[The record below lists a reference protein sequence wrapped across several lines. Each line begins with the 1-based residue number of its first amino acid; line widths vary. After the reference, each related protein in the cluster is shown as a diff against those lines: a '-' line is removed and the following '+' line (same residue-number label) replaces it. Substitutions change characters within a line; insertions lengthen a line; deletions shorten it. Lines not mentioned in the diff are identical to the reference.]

1 MENQNVKQICLLVV
15 STRISY
21 QISQPRTN
29 SIWHHHSVTSLQ
41 ELEEILE
48 IVQTWGYKDAAGRP
62 VLTCGWVLFQTT
74 EFCLCEVSFFLIP
87 HFKSRRFHIK
97 VQISSFDGKAR
108 GWEIQVWIFTGHRL
122 SRAERGRFPFMGTCC
137 LSSFLLARANYF
149 WTWSHLHLDA
159 WCLSNF
165 NVSINHLEILLRRRF
180 QFSSLSKSEGWGG
193 VLNVCLSH
201 RMVQMLLVH
210 GLHFSDA
217 SSEVSRCKGTCPK
230 SHACLHTEKRLE
242 PKSPGSQTQVS
253 HPPLFISLSLM
264 ERRTG
269 ESNSNRA

>member
-1 MENQNVKQICLLVV
+1 
-15 STRISY
+15 
-21 QISQPRTN
+21 
-29 SIWHHHSVTSLQ
+29 
-41 ELEEILE
+41 
-48 IVQTWGYKDAAGRP
+48 
-62 VLTCGWVLFQTT
+62 
-74 EFCLCEVSFFLIP
+74 
-87 HFKSRRFHIK
+87 
-97 VQISSFDGKAR
+97 
-108 GWEIQVWIFTGHRL
+108 
-122 SRAERGRFPFMGTCC
+122 MGTCC

-165 NVSINHLEILLRRRF
+165 NVSIDHLEILLRCRF
-180 QFSSLSKSEGWGG
+180 QFSSLSESEGWGG

-230 SHACLHTEKRLE
+230 SDACLHTEKRLE

-253 HPPLFISLSLM
+253 PPPLFISLSLM

-269 ESNSNRA
+269 ESNSNSTIKYDVICKQGHSFKNFTNERDWKEWYLITVFYKLCLFWQFLPQFQPQIWSLRLVTSFLLICPLTNVKRYWCVEILPKEYCWPRGHLAELIPWIID